1 MATILDFVL
10 MAVVFAGNIL
20 ITAVMT
26 RFFRLQLETR
36 WGTAVYT
43 ALLVPVVLVV
53 TTIVAFS
60 LGVGVDLGSP
70 GAVLGL
76 MVALPMALGV
86 TIDVL
91 YIPAPDEYELPETTR
106 DRSD

>member
-1 MATILDFVL
+1 MATILDFAL
-10 MAVVFAGNIL
+10 MAVVFAGNTVIA
-20 ITAVMT
+20 AVLT
-26 RFFRLQLETR
+26 RFFRLQLKTQ

-60 LGVGVDLGSP
+60 LGVGVDLGST

-91 YIPAPDEYELPETTR
+91 YVPAPDEYELPETAR
-106 DRSD
+106 